1 MASQPRIPVIDAWAQ
16 PAAGPRTRELLP
28 EAVRLFEKSG
38 TAHLLDA
45 QLSPAQ
51 VVAFMDA
58 AGVDRLLLCAWCR
71 PGGRWLITNDE
82 VTAFVQAYPDRFTG
96 VATVDLTHPVAAVRE
111 LRRAVRDLGCKAL
124 RVIPWLW
131 HLPPNDKL
139 YYPLYVTCVEL
150 DIPFCTQVGHTG
162 PLMPSEPGRPIPYV
176 DEVALT
182 FPDLRIVCGH
192 IGHPWTAEMIGLAWK
207 HDNVFIDTS
216 AYLPRYYPP
225 ELLQFLKT
233 YGQDKVM
240 FGSNFPQLPLD
251 RCLEQVRA
259 LGLKDEIA
267 RKFLSENARRVFK
280 L

>member
-1 MASQPRIPVIDAWAQ
+1 MSDPIQVIDAWAQ
-16 PAAGPRTRELLP
+16 PALGRTRADLP

-38 TAHLLDA
+38 TTHLLDA
-45 QLSPAQ
+45 RLSPSDT
-51 VVAFMDA
+51 VALMDA
-58 AGVDRLLLCAWCR
+58 AGISRLLLSAWR
-71 PGGRWLITNDE
+71 RRERWIFANDE
-82 VTAFVQAYPDRFTG
+82 VAAFAEAFPDRFTP
-96 VATVDLTHPVAAVRE
+96 VATVDLQDPVAAVRE

-131 HLPPNDKL
+131 NLPPNDRL
-139 YYPLYVTCVEL
+139 YYPLYVACIEL

-162 PLMPSEPGRPIPYV
+162 PLMPSEPGRPVPYI

-182 FPDLRIVCGH
+182 FPELRIVCGH

-207 HDNVFIDTS
+207 HDNVWIDTS

-225 ELLQFLKT
+225 ELVQFLKT
-233 YGQDKVM
+233 YGQDKVL
-240 FGSNFPQLPLD
+240 FGSNFPQLPFD
-251 RCLEQVRA
+251 RCMDQVREM
-259 LGLKDEIA
+259 GLKEEIA